1 MEVYGPW
8 FYVAITVVV
17 LVAIAFPNKHLWRTN
32 PADVEWETPKFKT
45 NVDKLRRAATYADV
59 QGVKRVIKDTCEHF
73 SKISKV
79 VACKRNIVKSQ
90 RGSSSILDVVIE
102 QQFSVIS
109 QGLQQLSVR
118 SQRKR
123 QEIEKRLVENFDK
136 IFDIIMPYSELQSCP
151 IILAVH
157 YRLFQFVDKIAY
169 TMEPSNL
176 QKCFL

>member
-8 FYVAITVVV
+8 FYVAIAVVV
-17 LVAIAFPNKHLWRTN
+17 LVAIAFPNKHVWRTN

-118 SQRKR
+118 SAQR

-136 IFDIIMPYSELQSCP
+136 ILTCHTPNCNHAPLSWLSI
-151 IILAVH
+151 
-157 YRLFQFVDKIAY
+157 IAY
-169 TMEPSNL
+169 FV
-176 QKCFL
+176 CG